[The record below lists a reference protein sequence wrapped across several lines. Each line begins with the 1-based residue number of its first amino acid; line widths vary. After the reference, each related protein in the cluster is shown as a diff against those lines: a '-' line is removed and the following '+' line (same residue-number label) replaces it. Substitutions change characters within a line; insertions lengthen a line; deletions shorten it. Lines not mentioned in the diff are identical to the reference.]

1 MYSLKAATISF
12 VRIGTL
18 TFIAFGVLSTACASQ
33 NSAVKQDDK
42 LALEL
47 ADLRAESRAERARV
61 RDLEKQLALNAVAQ
75 KKQESQQ
82 VATVE
87 KDRPALPVEVR
98 SAPQLQS
105 EDDLPDGY
113 DSGQMMGVNDEGVE
127 IIYVGEAASN
137 KVIKIPPNH
146 YASAPVR
153 SERNTASESS
163 SDDHLYDDEPAR
175 AASRRST
182 ARERLALEPVPVVG
196 DTLSVTSGI
205 PTIDSQLR
213 QARKPLP
220 LPRVRTRRFGDPRA
234 EYRRYYEALRAGNH
248 SYALTGFRNFV
259 ERFPS
264 HEFSDNAQYWIG
276 ETFYDQKR
284 FKSALLEFRKVVDN
298 HPDGNKVP
306 DGLLKLGYCYH
317 ELGELAKAKQVWQQV
332 VQLYPKSNPAT
343 LARTKLSALED

>member
-1 MYSLKAATISF
+1 
-12 VRIGTL
+12 
-18 TFIAFGVLSTACASQ
+18 
-33 NSAVKQDDK
+33 
-42 LALEL
+42 
-47 ADLRAESRAERARV
+47 
-61 RDLEKQLALNAVAQ
+61 LEKKLALNAAAKN
-75 KKQESQQ
+75 KKNAPA

-87 KDRPALPVEVR
+87 QDRPKLPVEVR

-105 EDDLPDGY
+105 EHDLPDSYGP
-113 DSGQMMGVNDEGVE
+113 GQLMGVNDEGIE
-127 IIYVGEAASN
+127 IIYVGEAASD

-146 YASAPVR
+146 YVSDPERSAPAR
-153 SERNTASESS
+153 SETS

-175 AASRRST
+175 PAARRSA

-196 DTLSVTSGI
+196 DTLSVTSGV

-213 QARKPLP
+213 QARQPLP

-234 EYRRYYEALRAGNH
+234 EYHRYYEALRAGNH

-259 ERFPS
+259 ERFPT
-264 HEFSDNAQYWIG
+264 HEFADNAQYWIG

-298 HPDGNKVP
+298 HPAGNKVP

-317 ELGELAKAKQVWQQV
+317 ELGELSKAKQVWQQV

-343 LARTKLSALED
+343 LARTKLQLIED

>member
-1 MYSLKAATISF
+1 MRK
-12 VRIGTL
+12 GTL
-18 TFIAFGVLSTACASQ
+18 TFLAFGLLTTACGAQSPVLQKQ
-33 NSAVKQDDK
+33 NDK

-47 ADLRAESRAERARV
+47 ADLRNETRRERV
-61 RDLEKQLALNAVAQ
+61 RVQDLEKQLALSKAKKAEEASEETTVAR
-75 KKQESQQ
+75 
-82 VATVE
+82 
-87 KDRPALPVEVR
+87 DRPALPVEVR
-98 SAPQLQS
+98 SAPQLRS
-105 EDDLPDGY
+105 EQDLPDSY
-113 DSGQMMGVNDEGVE
+113 DDFEVMGTDDEGTE

-146 YASAPVR
+146 FK
-153 SERNTASESS
+153 SS
-163 SDDHLYDDEPAR
+163 TVDDDDDYGYDDEPAR
-175 AASRRST
+175 PSLRSARAAK
-182 ARERLALEPVPVVG
+182 ARVLEPVPTVSERL
-196 DTLSVTSGI
+196 TVTRGV

-213 QARKPLP
+213 QARQPQP
-220 LPRVRTRRFGDPRA
+220 LPRRTHSFGDPRA

-259 ERFPS
+259 ERFPG
-264 HEFSDNAQYWIG
+264 HDFADNAQYWIG

-284 FKSALLEFRKVVDN
+284 FKSALVEFRKVVDN

-317 ELGELAKAKQVWQQV
+317 QLGEVDKALQVWQQV